1 MKTIQARFWPM
12 ALLLIPGLVL
22 SVLFTQWPLSA
33 ADLTQGKVLYDAH
46 CAACHGT
53 NGDGNGPQAADF
65 NPPPTNFTNA
75 AEMANI
81 PFDVNELTVSQGK
94 PGTGMPGFGMV
105 LSPEEIQDVIAYE
118 RAFLQQP

>member
-1 MKTIQARFWPM
+1 MKTIPARFWPM
-12 ALLLIPGLVL
+12 ALLLIPGLIL
-22 SVLFTQWPLSA
+22 IVLFTQWPLSA

>member
-1 MKTIQARFWPM
+1 MKRMPARFWLM
-12 ALLLIPGLVL
+12 VLLLIPGLILIVL
-22 SVLFTQWPLSA
+22 SSRRPLSA

-46 CAACHGT
+46 CAACHGI

-65 NPPPTNFTNA
+65 NPTPTNFTSA
-75 AEMANI
+75 TEMANV